1 MTAQAFATL
10 TRGQVDPETLDR
22 IGREV
27 ALVEEELARRLTSG
41 VALVDRVGGLTLNA
55 GGKRLRPAF
64 VALAAGATGLPFD
77 PSRTRRLG
85 AGLEMIHM
93 ATLIHDDVIDHAAT
107 RRGKPTAAAEVGNT
121 ASILSGDVL
130 LARAMSLLA
139 EDGDLDL
146 IRTVSAAVVD
156 MAEGE
161 VREVEVRGRFDLSI
175 EDHFDILRRKT
186 ASLVEACC
194 EGGALVA
201 HATSPMREALR
212 SYGHHVGLAFQIV
225 DDLLDYRG
233 DPAKTGKPIATDFRE
248 GQATLPL
255 ILLRPKLSEAEA
267 QNVRTKFGGG
277 VSDDELRMFAD
288 WMETR
293 GAFAEAERIAQDHVD
308 AALRALESLPGTPDR
323 DLLKTVAEYVVRREA

>member
-1 MTAQAFATL
+1 MTAQAFTAL
-10 TRGQVDPETLDR
+10 TGGRIRPETLDR
-22 IGREV
+22 IGHEV
-27 ALVEEELARRLTSG
+27 ALVEEELALRLKSD
-41 VALVDRVGGLTLNA
+41 VELVNRVGGLTLRA

-64 VALAAGATGLPFD
+64 VALAAAATGLPYE
-77 PSRTRRLG
+77 PARARKLG

-107 RRGKPTAAAEVGNT
+107 RRGKPTAAAEMGNT

-161 VREVEVRGRFDLSI
+161 VREVEVRGDFDLRS
-175 EDHFDILRRKT
+175 EDHFDILQRKT
-186 ASLVEACC
+186 AALVEACC
-194 EGGALVA
+194 EGGAIIAGAPRAV
-201 HATSPMREALR
+201 TEALKA
-212 SYGHHVGLAFQIV
+212 YGHHVGLAFQIA

-233 DPAKTGKPIATDFRE
+233 DPAKTGKPLAGDFRE

-255 ILLRPKLSEAEA
+255 ILLRERLSEAEA

-277 VSDDELRMFAD
+277 VTDDELRMYAD

-293 GAFAEAERIAQDHVD
+293 GAFAEAERIAKAHVEEALKALD
-308 AALRALESLPGTPDR
+308 ALPNTPERELLETI
-323 DLLKTVAEYVVRREA
+323 AEYVVRREA

>member
-10 TRGQVDPETLDR
+10 TQGQIRPEMLDA

-27 ALVEEELARRLTSG
+27 ALVEEELARRVRSG
-41 VALVDRVGGLTLNA
+41 VSLVDRVGSLTLTA

-64 VALAAGATGLPFD
+64 VALAARAIGRPYD
-77 PSRTRRLG
+77 PERTRRLG

-146 IRTVSAAVVD
+146 IRTVSAAVID

-161 VREVEVRGRFDLSI
+161 VREVEVRGLFNLSI
-175 EDHFDILRRKT
+175 DDHFDILRRKT
-186 ASLVEACC
+186 ASLIEACC
-194 EGGALVA
+194 ESGAIVA
-201 HATSPMREALR
+201 EATKPERDALKA
-212 SYGHHVGLAFQIV
+212 YGYHVGLAFQIV

-233 DPAKTGKPIATDFRE
+233 DGRKTGKPLATDFRE

-255 ILLRPKLSEAEA
+255 ILLRERLSEPEA
-267 QNVRTKFGGG
+267 QTVRTKFGGG

-288 WMETR
+288 WMQTR
-293 GAFAEAERIAQDHVD
+293 GAFAEAEAMAEDHVRD
-308 AALRALESLPGTPDR
+308 ALKALEALPDTPAR
-323 DLLKTVAEYVVRREA
+323 ELLRTVAHYVIHREV

>member
-10 TRGQVDPETLDR
+10 TQGRVEPETLDA
-22 IGREV
+22 IGHEV
-27 ALVEEELARRLTSG
+27 ALVEEELARRLKSQ
-41 VALVDRVGGLTLNA
+41 VALVDKVGGLTLRA

-64 VALAAGATGLPFD
+64 VALAAQATGLPFD

-85 AGLEMIHM
+85 AGLEMVHM

-139 EDGDLDL
+139 EDGDLEL

-161 VREVEVRGRFDLSI
+161 VREVEVRGDFDLSI
-175 EDHFDILRRKT
+175 DDHLDVLRRKT
-186 ASLVEACC
+186 ASFIEACC
-194 EGGALVA
+194 ESGAIVA
-201 HATSPMREALR
+201 HATSEVREALKK
-212 SYGHHVGLAFQIV
+212 YGHHVGIAFQIV

-233 DPAKTGKPIATDFRE
+233 DKEKTGKPIATDFRE
-248 GQATLPL
+248 AQATLPL
-255 ILLRPKLSEAEA
+255 ILLREKLSEPEA
-267 QNVRTKFGGG
+267 QTVRTKFGGG
-277 VSDDELRMFAD
+277 VSDDELRMFAH
-288 WMETR
+288 WMEAR
-293 GAFAEAERIAQDHVD
+293 GAFAEAEAMAHDHIREAL
-308 AALRALESLPGTPDR
+308 AALDAVPKTPSR
-323 DLLKTVAEYVVRREA
+323 DLLEAVAQYVIRREA

>member
-10 TRGQVDPETLDR
+10 TQGRIRPETLDA
-22 IGREV
+22 IGHEV
-27 ALVEEELARRLTSG
+27 ALVEEELARRLRSE
-41 VALVDRVGGLTLNA
+41 VALVARVGSLTLTA

-64 VALAAGATGLPFD
+64 VALAAGATGLPYD
-77 PSRTRRLG
+77 PARTRRLG

-121 ASILSGDVL
+121 ASILGGDVL

-161 VREVEVRGRFDLSI
+161 VREVEVRGDFNLST
-175 EDHFDILRRKT
+175 EDHFDVLRRKT
-186 ASLVEACC
+186 ASLIEACC
-194 EGGALVA
+194 ESGAIVA
-201 HATSPMREALR
+201 GATKEVRDALR
-212 SYGHHVGLAFQIV
+212 RYGHHVGLAFQIV

-233 DPAKTGKPIATDFRE
+233 DAAKTGKPLATDFRE

-255 ILLRPKLSEAEA
+255 ILLRAKLSPAEA

-293 GAFAEAERIAQDHVD
+293 GAFAEAEALARDHV
-308 AALRALESLPGTPDR
+308 AQALQALEELPETPNR
-323 DLLKTVAEYVVRREA
+323 ELLKTVAEYVVRRES

>member
-1 MTAQAFATL
+1 MTAQAFAAL
-10 TRGQVDPETLDR
+10 TQGRVEPETLDT
-22 IGREV
+22 IGHEV
-27 ALVEEELARRLTSG
+27 ALVEEELARRLKSQ
-41 VALVDRVGGLTLNA
+41 VALVDKVGGLTLHA

-64 VALAAGATGLPFD
+64 VALAAQATGLLFD
-77 PSRTRRLG
+77 PVRTRRLG

-161 VREVEVRGRFDLSI
+161 VREVEVRGDFDI
-175 EDHFDILRRKT
+175 TVEDHLDVLRRKT
-186 ASLVEACC
+186 ASFIEACC
-194 EGGALVA
+194 ESGAIVA
-201 HATSPMREALR
+201 KATSEVREALR
-212 SYGHHVGLAFQIV
+212 QYGHHVGIAFQIV

-233 DPAKTGKPIATDFRE
+233 DKEKTGKPIATDFRE
-248 GQATLPL
+248 AQATLPL
-255 ILLRPKLSEAEA
+255 ILLRAKLSEPEA
-267 QNVRTKFGGG
+267 QTVRTKFGGG
-277 VSDDELRMFAD
+277 VSDDELRMFAH

-293 GAFAEAERIAQDHVD
+293 GAFAEAEAMARQHID
-308 AALRALESLPGTPDR
+308 AALGALDALPETPAKE
-323 DLLKTVAEYVVRREA
+323 LLRTVAHYVVQRQA

>member
-10 TRGQVDPETLDR
+10 TQGRVRPETLDK
-22 IGREV
+22 IATEV
-27 ALVEEELARRLTSG
+27 ALVEAELARRMNSQ
-41 VALVDRVGGLTLNA
+41 VALVSRVGGLTLNA

-64 VALAAGATGLPFD
+64 VALAAAATGLDFD

-121 ASILSGDVL
+121 ASILTGDVL

-161 VREVEVRGRFDLSI
+161 VREVEVRGDFNLSI
-175 EDHFDILRRKT
+175 EDHFDILNRKT
-186 ASLVEACC
+186 ASLIEACC
-194 EGGALVA
+194 ESGAIVA
-201 HATSPMREALR
+201 GATDSMRAALKT
-212 SYGHHVGLAFQIV
+212 YGHHVGLAFQIV

-233 DPAKTGKPIATDFRE
+233 DDRKTGKPIATDFRE

-288 WMETR
+288 WMATR
-293 GAFAEAERIAQDHVD
+293 GAFAEAETMAQAHVEKAL
-308 AALRALESLPGTPDR
+308 AALDALPDTPDR
-323 DLLKTVAEYVVRREA
+323 ELLKTVAEYVVRREA

>member
-1 MTAQAFATL
+1 MTAQAFASL
-10 TRGQVDPETLDR
+10 TQGRIRPEILDAIGQ
-22 IGREV
+22 EV
-27 ALVEEELARRLTSG
+27 ALVEEELARRLKSE
-41 VALVDRVGGLTLNA
+41 VALVSRIGSLTLNA

-64 VALAAGATGLPFD
+64 VALAAGATGLPYD
-77 PSRTRRLG
+77 PVRTRRLG

-121 ASILSGDVL
+121 ASILGGDVL

-146 IRTVSAAVVD
+146 IRTVSAAVVQ

-161 VREVEVRGRFDLSI
+161 VREVEVRGDFGLSV
-175 EDHFDILRRKT
+175 EDHYDILNRKT
-186 ASLVEACC
+186 ASLIEACC
-194 EGGALVA
+194 ECGAIA
-201 HATSPMREALR
+201 AGAASGTRDALKT
-212 SYGHHVGLAFQIV
+212 YGHHVGLAFQIV

-233 DPAKTGKPIATDFRE
+233 DGAKTGKPIATDFRE

-255 ILLRPKLSEAEA
+255 ILLRPRLSAAEA

-288 WMETR
+288 WMASR
-293 GAFAEAERIAQDHVD
+293 GAFTEAETMAQDHVRQ
-308 AALRALESLPGTPDR
+308 ALAALESLPETPNK

>member
-10 TRGQVDPETLDR
+10 TQGQVRPETLDR
-22 IGREV
+22 VAAEV
-27 ALVEEELARRLTSG
+27 ALVEEELARRLNSG
-41 VALVDRVGGLTLNA
+41 VATVDRVGHLTLKA

-64 VALAAGATGLPFD
+64 VALAAAATGRPYD
-77 PSRTRRLG
+77 ASRTRRLG

-93 ATLIHDDVIDHAAT
+93 ATLVHDDVIDHAPT

-130 LARAMSLLA
+130 LARAMALLA
-139 EDGDLDL
+139 EDGDLEL
-146 IRTVSAAVVD
+146 IRTVSAAVIE

-161 VREVEVRGRFDLSI
+161 VREVEVRGDFDLPLA
-175 EDHFDILRRKT
+175 DHLDVLRRKT
-186 ASLVEACC
+186 AALVEACC
-194 EGGALVA
+194 EGGAILA
-201 HATSPMREALR
+201 GASSEERDALR

-233 DPAKTGKPIATDFRE
+233 DPAKTGKPLAGDFRE

-255 ILLRPKLSEAEA
+255 ILLRDKLSPAEV

-288 WMETR
+288 WMDRR
-293 GAFAEAERIAQDHVD
+293 GAFAEAEGMAREHVD
-308 AALRALESLPGTPDR
+308 AALRALDALPDTPER
-323 DLLKTVAEYVVRREA
+323 ELLRTVAEYVVRREG

>member
-1 MTAQAFATL
+1 MTAQAFASL
-10 TRGQVDPETLDR
+10 TQGRVRPETLDR
-22 IGREV
+22 IGQEV
-27 ALVEEELARRLTSG
+27 ALVEEELARRLESG
-41 VALVDRVGGLTLNA
+41 VATVDRVGHLTLLA

-77 PSRTRRLG
+77 PVRTRRLG

-146 IRTVSAAVVD
+146 IRTVSAAVID

-161 VREVEVRGRFDLSI
+161 VREVEVRGDFDLSTA
-175 EDHFDILRRKT
+175 DHFDVLRRKT

-194 EGGALVA
+194 ESGAIVA
-201 HATSPMREALR
+201 GASTEMRDALK

-233 DPAKTGKPIATDFRE
+233 DPAKTGKPLATDFRE
-248 GQATLPL
+248 AQATLPL
-255 ILLRPKLSEAEA
+255 ILLRPKLSEAET

-288 WMETR
+288 WMERR
-293 GAFAEAERIAQDHVD
+293 GAFAEAEAIARAHVD
-308 AALRALESLPGTPDR
+308 DALRALESLPDTADR
-323 DLLKTVAEYVVRREA
+323 ELLRTVAEYVVRRES

>member
-10 TRGQVDPETLDR
+10 TQGHVRPETLER
-22 IGREV
+22 IGHEV
-27 ALVEEELARRLTSG
+27 ALVEEELARRLNSG
-41 VALVDRVGGLTLNA
+41 VATVDRVGHLTLQA

-64 VALAAGATGLPFD
+64 VSLAAAATGRPFEA
-77 PSRTRRLG
+77 SRARRLG

-93 ATLIHDDVIDHAAT
+93 ATLVHDDVIDHAAT

-139 EDGDLDL
+139 EDGDLEL
-146 IRTVSAAVVD
+146 IRTVSAAVID

-161 VREVEVRGRFDLSI
+161 VREVEVRGDFDLSI
-175 EDHFDILRRKT
+175 PDHLDVLRRKT

-194 EGGALVA
+194 EGGAIVA
-201 HATSPMREALR
+201 KASEAERESLR

-233 DPAKTGKPIATDFRE
+233 DPAKTGKPLAGDFRE

-255 ILLRPKLSEAEA
+255 IFLRDKLSEAEA
-267 QNVRTKFGGG
+267 RNVRTKFGGG

-288 WMETR
+288 WMNRR
-293 GAFAEAERIAQDHVD
+293 GAFAEAEAMAREHVD
-308 AALRALESLPGTPDR
+308 AALRALDPLPDTPER
-323 DLLKTVAEYVVRREA
+323 DLLRTVAEYVVRREG

>member
-10 TRGQVDPETLDR
+10 TGGRIHPDTLDK
-22 IGREV
+22 IAHEV
-27 ALVEEELARRLTSG
+27 ALVEEELALRLKSD
-41 VALVDRVGGLTLNA
+41 VALVDRVGGLTLRA

-64 VALAAGATGLPFD
+64 VTLAAAATGLPYE
-77 PSRTRRLG
+77 PARTRKLG

-107 RRGKPTAAAEVGNT
+107 RRGKPTAAADVGNT

-161 VREVEVRGRFDLSI
+161 VREVEVRGDFDI
-175 EDHFDILRRKT
+175 AVEDHFDILQRKT
-186 ASLVEACC
+186 AALVEACC
-194 EGGALVA
+194 EGGAIIA
-201 HATSPMREALR
+201 HAPKSVTEALKA
-212 SYGHHVGLAFQIV
+212 YGHHVGLAFQIA

-233 DPAKTGKPIATDFRE
+233 DPAKTGKPLAGDFRE

-255 ILLRPKLSEAEA
+255 ILLRGKLSEAEA

-277 VSDDELRMFAD
+277 VTDDELRMYAD
-288 WMETR
+288 WMASR
-293 GAFAEAERIAQDHVD
+293 GAFEEAQTIAQGHVRE
-308 AALRALESLPGTPDR
+308 ALLALEALPETSER
-323 DLLKTVAEYVVRREA
+323 ELLETVAEYVVRREA